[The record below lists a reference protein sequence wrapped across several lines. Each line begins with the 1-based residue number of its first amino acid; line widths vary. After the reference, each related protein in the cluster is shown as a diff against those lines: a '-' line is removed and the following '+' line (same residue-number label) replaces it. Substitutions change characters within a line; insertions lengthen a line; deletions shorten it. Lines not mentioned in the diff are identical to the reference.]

1 MYFDSMITLAFAVYE
16 IKYKKPKPKK
26 TKHKPNPKKTP
37 QKQTNRNNKT
47 YQNDKRY
54 VKPQIQGRVN
64 GNR

>member
-1 MYFDSMITLAFAVYE
+1 MKLS
-16 IKYKKPKPKK
+16 IKKQKPKK
-26 TKHKPNPKKTP
+26 QNTNQTQKKPP
-37 QKQTNRNNKT
+37 KQTNRNNKT

>member
-1 MYFDSMITLAFAVYE
+1 MKLS
-16 IKYKKPKPKK
+16 IKKQKPKK
-26 TKHKPNPKKTP
+26 TKHKPNPKKPP

>member
-1 MYFDSMITLAFAVYE
+1 MKLS
-16 IKYKKPKPKK
+16 IKKQKPKK
-26 TKHKPNPKKTP
+26 NKTQTKPKKTP

>member
-1 MYFDSMITLAFAVYE
+1 MKLS
-16 IKYKKPKPKK
+16 IKKTKTKK
-26 TKHKPNPKKTP
+26 TKHKPNQKKT

-64 GNR
+64 DNR